1 MKKATLIFLLIAPLL
16 SSCAPSRVPAPVFAI
31 EEEKPPPVIIVE
43 KPELKVVI
51 PDEHLIQEGET
62 LVQIALDYGLDYKE
76 LALWNGISN
85 PNEIY
90 AGTALNLSSPANA
103 PKTAVVK
110 PATTSAVAPALE
122 PTLSPAAPPASSSTP
137 PPTSSRTVS
146 SAASSTPSPTPSRA
160 ASSAS
165 SSTAPSTSP
174 SATPSTPPTQSVVVG
189 GAATP
194 AGTAADAPVKK
205 PLAGKYA
212 YNARD
217 LQKLRAE
224 WEAASQQQQAVA
236 PASPST
242 SAGSSTTKPAAS
254 VATAA
259 AASVAPT
266 NVRRRFNVDWSWPVA
281 GKVINAFS
289 ESSKG
294 VNIAGQKGD
303 DVFASADGQV
313 VYVGTGVK
321 SYGRLVILKHNNDY
335 LSAYAHNDKILVK
348 EGQRVSRAEKIS
360 TMGDSGAS
368 QVMLHLEVRK
378 AGKPFD
384 PMQVLPLKP

>member
-1 MKKATLIFLLIAPLL
+1 MHRLKNLWRVNTLTMP
-16 SSCAPSRVPAPVFAI
+16 
-31 EEEKPPPVIIVE
+31 
-43 KPELKVVI
+43 
-51 PDEHLIQEGET
+51 
-62 LVQIALDYGLDYKE
+62 
-76 LALWNGISN
+76 GIC
-85 PNEIY
+85 
-90 AGTALNLSSPANA
+90 
-103 PKTAVVK
+103 K
-110 PATTSAVAPALE
+110 
-122 PTLSPAAPPASSSTP
+122 
-137 PPTSSRTVS
+137 
-146 SAASSTPSPTPSRA
+146 
-160 ASSAS
+160 
-165 SSTAPSTSP
+165 
-174 SATPSTPPTQSVVVG
+174 
-189 GAATP
+189 
-194 AGTAADAPVKK
+194 
-205 PLAGKYA
+205 
-212 YNARD
+212 
-217 LQKLRAE
+217 KLRAE
-224 WEAASQQQQAVA
+224 WEAASQQQAVV

-242 SAGSSTTKPAAS
+242 ATKPAAS

-368 QVMLHLEVRK
+368 RVMLHLEVRK